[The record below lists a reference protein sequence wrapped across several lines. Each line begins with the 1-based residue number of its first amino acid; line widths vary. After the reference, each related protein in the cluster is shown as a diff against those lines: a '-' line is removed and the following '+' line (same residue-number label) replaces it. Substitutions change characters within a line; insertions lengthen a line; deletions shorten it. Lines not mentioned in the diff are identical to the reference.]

1 MILKYINL
9 SRLIHCSP
17 YAGANLCHRVKHGTL
32 IAVIV
37 PCVAVFSTLPA
48 QRAIAPGAEHFC
60 YPVRM
65 MFALHLYSFSAR
77 WVSLIR
83 LSQIPLKS
91 KSIVDPV
98 FDAW

>member
-1 MILKYINL
+1 
-9 SRLIHCSP
+9 
-17 YAGANLCHRVKHGTL
+17 VKHCTL
-32 IAVIV
+32 IAVELT
-37 PCVAVFSTLPA
+37 CVGLFSTFPA
-48 QRAIAPGAEHFC
+48 QRAITAGAEHFC

-91 KSIVDPV
+91 KSILDPV